1 MVSNEVGSAMAHDRV
16 LDKYKL
22 LFLALRTM

>member
-1 MVSNEVGSAMAHDRV
+1 MVCNEVGSAMAHGKV